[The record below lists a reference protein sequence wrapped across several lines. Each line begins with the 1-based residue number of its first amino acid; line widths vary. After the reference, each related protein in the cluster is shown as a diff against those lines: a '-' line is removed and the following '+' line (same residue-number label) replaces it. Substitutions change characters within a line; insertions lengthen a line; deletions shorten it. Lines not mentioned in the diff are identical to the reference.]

1 MPVENGGNEGF
12 FSSAPDN
19 LPSQPKHENHL
30 TCQT

>member
-1 MPVENGGNEGF
+1 MPVENGIDEGF
-12 FSSAPDN
+12 FSYAQEG